1 MSDRFPPPA
10 GLTPSTL
17 APTDS
22 TGTRARD
29 PQWQAQID
37 GLSAHLQQ
45 AQRIVVFTGAGIS
58 TESGIPDFRGPA
70 GVWKTMTPIDFGDF
84 VRSETVRRESW
95 RRKFSGPDLMA
106 TATPNTGHIG
116 VAKLAQ
122 LGKLHCVITQNVD
135 GLHQRAGV
143 DDDQVIEVHGN
154 ANYAT
159 CLDCHQRYELAPI
172 KQAFTQNDQLP
183 YCEDCGG
190 MIKTA
195 TISFGQAMPELEMQ
209 RAHQAVL
216 NCDLLLAMGSSMSVY
231 PAASLPRV
239 ASQQGARLILINN
252 EATDLDDLCDLVIHR
267 PIGESLSAA
276 LAQMPQSST
285 PNDSA

>member
-1 MSDRFPPPA
+1 MSDRFAPPDV
-10 GLTPSTL
+10 LTSPKPKPHQQESAATT
-17 APTDS
+17 PMRDS
-22 TGTRARD
+22 E
-29 PQWQAQID
+29 WQAQINA
-37 GLSAHLQQ
+37 LSALLQQ

-58 TESGIPDFRGPA
+58 TESGIPDFRGPK
-70 GVWKTMTPIDFGDF
+70 GIWKTMTPIDFGDF

-106 TATPNTGHIG
+106 TAAPNTGHIG

-122 LGKLHCVITQNVD
+122 LGKLLGVITQNVD

-172 KQAFTQNDQLP
+172 KQAFMQDDQLP
-183 YCEDCGG
+183 YCQLCGG
-190 MIKTA
+190 IIKTA
-195 TISFGQAMPELEMQ
+195 TISFGQPMPELAMQ
-209 RAHQAVL
+209 RAHQAVI

-239 ASQQGARLILINN
+239 ASQQGARLIIINN

-276 LAQMPQSST
+276 LGLLPQ
-285 PNDSA
+285 

>member
-1 MSDRFPPPA
+1 MSDRFAPPTA
-10 GLTPSTL
+10 LTPSKPE
-17 APTDS
+17 PTDS
-22 TGTRARD
+22 TATRD
-29 PQWQAQID
+29 PRWQAQID
-37 GLSAHLQQ
+37 ALAAHLQQ

-58 TESGIPDFRGPA
+58 TESGIPDFRGPMV
-70 GVWKTMTPIDFGDF
+70 VWKTMTPIDFSDF

-143 DDDQVIEVHGN
+143 DDGQVIEVHGN

-172 KQAFTQNDQLP
+172 KQAFMQNDQLP
-183 YCEDCGG
+183 YCEVCGG

-195 TISFGQAMPELEMQ
+195 TISFGQAMPEAKMQ
-209 RAHQAVL
+209 RAHEAVL

-239 ASQQGARLILINN
+239 AGQQGARLILINN
-252 EATDLDDLCDLVIHR
+252 EATDLDGLCDLVIHR

-285 PNDSA
+285 PNDSAHL

>member
-1 MSDRFPPPA
+1 MSDRFAPPDV
-10 GLTPSTL
+10 LTSSKPKPHQQESAATT
-17 APTDS
+17 PMRDS
-22 TGTRARD
+22 EWHG
-29 PQWQAQID
+29 QINA
-37 GLSAHLQQ
+37 LSALLQQ

-58 TESGIPDFRGPA
+58 TESGIPDFRGPK
-70 GVWKTMTPIDFGDF
+70 GIWKTMTPIDFGDF

-106 TATPNTGHIG
+106 TAAPNTGHIG

-122 LGKLHCVITQNVD
+122 LGKLLGVITQNVD

-143 DDDQVIEVHGN
+143 DDDQVIEVHGS

-172 KQAFTQNDQLP
+172 KQAFMQDDQLP
-183 YCEDCGG
+183 YCQLCGG
-190 MIKTA
+190 IIKTA
-195 TISFGQAMPELEMQ
+195 TISFGQPMPELAMQ
-209 RAHQAVL
+209 RAHQAVI

-239 ASQQGARLILINN
+239 ASQQGARLIIINN

-276 LAQMPQSST
+276 LGLLPQ
-285 PNDSA
+285 

>member
-1 MSDRFPPPA
+1 
-10 GLTPSTL
+10 
-17 APTDS
+17 
-22 TGTRARD
+22 
-29 PQWQAQID
+29 
-37 GLSAHLQQ
+37 
-45 AQRIVVFTGAGIS
+45 
-58 TESGIPDFRGPA
+58 
-70 GVWKTMTPIDFGDF
+70 
-84 VRSETVRRESW
+84 SW

-143 DDDQVIEVHGN
+143 DDGQVIEVHGN

-172 KQAFTQNDQLP
+172 KQAFMQNDQLP
-183 YCEDCGG
+183 YCEVCGG

-195 TISFGQAMPELEMQ
+195 TISFGQAMPEAKMQ
-209 RAHQAVL
+209 RAHEAVL

-239 ASQQGARLILINN
+239 AGQHGARLILINN
-252 EATDLDDLCDLVIHR
+252 EATDLDGLCDLVIHR

-285 PNDSA
+285 PNDSAHL

>member
-1 MSDRFPPPA
+1 MSDRFAPPDD
-10 GLTPSTL
+10 LTSSKPKPHKQESAATT
-17 APTDS
+17 PMRDS
-22 TGTRARD
+22 E
-29 PQWQAQID
+29 WQAQINA
-37 GLSAHLQQ
+37 LSALLQQ

-58 TESGIPDFRGPA
+58 TESGIPDFRGPK
-70 GVWKTMTPIDFGDF
+70 GIWKTMTPIDFGDF

-106 TATPNTGHIG
+106 TAAPNTGHIG

-122 LGKLHCVITQNVD
+122 LGKLLGVITQNVD

-172 KQAFTQNDQLP
+172 KQAFMQDDQLP
-183 YCEDCGG
+183 YCQLCGG
-190 MIKTA
+190 IIKTA
-195 TISFGQAMPELEMQ
+195 TISFGQPMPELAMQ
-209 RAHQAVL
+209 RAHQAVI

-239 ASQQGARLILINN
+239 ASQQGARLIIINN

-276 LAQMPQSST
+276 LGLLPQ
-285 PNDSA
+285 